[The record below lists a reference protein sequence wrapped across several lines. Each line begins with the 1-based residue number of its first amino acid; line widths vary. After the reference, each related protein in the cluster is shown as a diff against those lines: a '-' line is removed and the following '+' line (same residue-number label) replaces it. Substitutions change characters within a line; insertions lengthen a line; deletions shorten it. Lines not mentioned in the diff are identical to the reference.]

1 MQNQGNR
8 EALAESQRR
17 ETEEG
22 SRGGQRGFSEAPYGR
37 PRLMTIVSGHQNIII
52 KFSQQ
57 AHDTEFYYPTLKI
70 ENAGQ
75 LSNLTR
81 GSQSAGM

>member
-1 MQNQGNR
+1 
-8 EALAESQRR
+8 
-17 ETEEG
+17 
-22 SRGGQRGFSEAPYGR
+22 
-37 PRLMTIVSGHQNIII
+37 MTIVSGHQNIII